1 MTTSVQQGRGPGQA
15 GYAMAALLVGVAI
28 MGVLI
33 SVVLPVWSHAA
44 KREREA
50 ELIFRG
56 EQYTRAIELYQR
68 QFVGAYPPDLDTLV
82 DQRFL
87 RRLYTDPMTENGQGE
102 FRLVYQSQ
110 LDDIQGS
117 PATANRPGEV
127 ATREPEASGNRL
139 NQSDR
144 EEGDIVGVVSTSEEA
159 SVRIYNG
166 QQQYSEWA
174 FVYEPGSS
182 QPGGNPGGALGVG
195 GAAPSQQDLGGQP
208 NTRGRARPGA
218 RRAPPT
224 RR

>member
-1 MTTSVQQGRGPGQA
+1 MTTSIQQGRDPGQA

-28 MGVLI
+28 MGVLM

-56 EQYTRAIELYQR
+56 EQYARAIELYQR
-68 QFVGAYPPDLDTLV
+68 QYVGAYPPDLDTLV

-87 RRLYTDPMTENGQGE
+87 RRLYTDPMTDSGQGE
-102 FRLVYQSQ
+102 FQAVYQSQ
-110 LDDIQGS
+110 LDDIQGG
-117 PATANRPGEV
+117 PATAARPGEV
-127 ATREPEASGNRL
+127 TTSEPVASGSRFS
-139 NQSDR
+139 QSDR
-144 EEGDIVGVVSTSEEA
+144 EEGDIVGVVSTSEET

-166 QQQYSEWA
+166 QQQYNEWA
-174 FVYEPGSS
+174 FVYGAGSG
-182 QPGGNPGGALGVG
+182 QPGGEPGVDGASP
-195 GAAPSQQDLGGQP
+195 AQEDTFGQP
-208 NTRGRARPGA
+208 NSRGRARPGA